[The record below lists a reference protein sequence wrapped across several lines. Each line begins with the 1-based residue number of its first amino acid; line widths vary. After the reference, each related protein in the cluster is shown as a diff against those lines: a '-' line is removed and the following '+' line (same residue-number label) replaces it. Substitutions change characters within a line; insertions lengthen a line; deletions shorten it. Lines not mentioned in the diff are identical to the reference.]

1 MRKNYGLVFLM
12 MNNTAVENKIPTK
25 TQRMRNNS
33 KEMNSFKN
41 SAMRMAKT
49 TVSTIADNMI
59 PFFLL
64 IICLILMLELF
75 YRKISELLNIN
86 QTNSVQNEQT
96 EEFREEEY
104 NGPYIR

>member
-1 MRKNYGLVFLM
+1 
-12 MNNTAVENKIPTK
+12 
-25 TQRMRNNS
+25 
-33 KEMNSFKN
+33 
-41 SAMRMAKT
+41 
-49 TVSTIADNMI
+49 
-59 PFFLL
+59 
-64 IICLILMLELF
+64 MLELF